1 VSPVTRYHSLLH
13 HSAGMKIPPK
23 SLYYPQDPESSRSPT
38 RPDETERN
46 HDSEETYSERE
57 EKEENGSI
65 SIHDI
70 EDTLKKLDFEDRKWL
85 LFQLV
90 LCNPTFLEEVML
102 GFPMSL
108 VGDDGSVGDQLAD
121 GNDVVRDDS
130 RAEVEREGLSTIE
143 ECEVVC
149 ESGGG
154 HVDKESNSLCEM
166 TNLSLG
172 TRGGFVGMIEG
183 ERKSRKDKKKEKGI
197 TEEEKERHRLA
208 EKVFKKAELPAI
220 LIPESEWLLTYCQID
235 AIPSSTRD
243 TFLLNLFLMSPTHS
257 SMLESFYSSLE
268 SGRMNHEEYETY
280 PDEIE
285 WKDRFNEANEGRRV
299 LAKAGMEVDYGSVMY
314 WEESGE
320 GREGVWDVALCEIGG
335 WVMRDLPGPAESE
348 RGKSPEVDD
357 GDGKPADMKAY
368 REGSDK
374 WNEYTQGR
382 GSKGDALEYHNTF
395 QSRIAGDHIKMMG
408 FIIQTKTL
416 SLVRQITRPD
426 SSSDSWPGRYRYK
439 ALTISDMV
447 KLSVYLTRSP
457 LPLRK
462 LLHDEIRSISAEIV
476 VLFNELEGAE
486 CEWVR
491 VDDDLA
497 WDLGCVQRGLDD
509 VGYGYL
515 WEGVMTAWYEK

>member
-1 VSPVTRYHSLLH
+1 
-13 HSAGMKIPPK
+13 MKIPPK
-23 SLYYPQDPESSRSPT
+23 SLCTPKDPKSSVPT
-38 RPDETERN
+38 QADEIKENSKEVDNSDQEQEKNETLSL
-46 HDSEETYSERE
+46 HDVENTLEE
-57 EKEENGSI
+57 
-65 SIHDI
+65 
-70 EDTLKKLDFEDRKWL
+70 LDFEDRKWL

-90 LCNPTFLEEVML
+90 LSNPIFLEEVIL

-108 VGDDGSVGDQLAD
+108 VGNDEVGIIDQLED
-121 GNDVVRDDS
+121 KDVNGID
-130 RAEVEREGLSTIE
+130 EGTS
-143 ECEVVC
+143 
-149 ESGGG
+149 ESGETA
-154 HVDKESNSLCEM
+154 VSAKENNSLCEM
-166 TNLSLG
+166 TNLSL
-172 TRGGFVGMIEG
+172 RAKRDVGALMKENRNSG
-183 ERKSRKDKKKEKGI
+183 KEKDEAKEI
-197 TEEEKERHRLA
+197 TVKEKEKERDQLA
-208 EKVFKKAELPAI
+208 ERNSKKAELLPI
-220 LIPESEWLLTYCQID
+220 LVHESEWLLTYCQID

-257 SMLESFYSSLE
+257 SMLESFYSFLE

-439 ALTISDMV
+439 ALTYQRYGQIISI
-447 KLSVYLTRSP
+447 P
-457 LPLRK
+457 
-462 LLHDEIRSISAEIV
+462 HSIPPPPE
-476 VLFNELEGAE
+476 E
-486 CEWVR
+486 
-491 VDDDLA
+491 
-497 WDLGCVQRGLDD
+497 
-509 VGYGYL
+509 
-515 WEGVMTAWYEK
+515 TPP

>member
-1 VSPVTRYHSLLH
+1 
-13 HSAGMKIPPK
+13 MKIPPK
-23 SLYYPQDPESSRSPT
+23 ALYTTIENSNPASRN
-38 RPDETERN
+38 EIG
-46 HDSEETYSERE
+46 EEIDTPY
-57 EKEENGSI
+57 
-65 SIHDI
+65 DI
-70 EDTLKKLDFEDRKWL
+70 ENTLERLDYEDRKWL

-90 LCNPTFLEEVML
+90 LCNPILLEEVML
-102 GFPMSL
+102 GFPISLVVDDDDDVNDHQLADGHDL
-108 VGDDGSVGDQLAD
+108 VGDD
-121 GNDVVRDDS
+121 S
-130 RAEVEREGLSTIE
+130 REVEREGLSTIE

-183 ERKSRKDKKKEKGI
+183 ERKSRKDEKKAKEITEKEKEKEIDRLAIKNPKKEN
-197 TEEEKERHRLA
+197 L
-208 EKVFKKAELPAI
+208 LPI
-220 LIPESEWLLTYCQID
+220 LVPESEWLLTYCQID

-243 TFLLNLFLMSPTHS
+243 TFLLNLFLMSPLHS
-257 SMLESFYSSLE
+257 SILRTFYSSLE
-268 SGRMNHEEYETY
+268 SGRTKHESYETY

-285 WKDRFNEANEGRRV
+285 WKDRFNEVIEGRKV
-299 LAKAGMEVDYGSVMY
+299 LARARMGVDHGGVQC
-314 WEESGE
+314 WEELAE

-335 WVMRDLPGPAESE
+335 WLMRDLPGPTGSDG
-348 RGKSPEVDD
+348 GKSPEVDD
-357 GDGKPADMKAY
+357 SIGKQTDMKAY
-368 REGSDK
+368 QEGSVNGDE
-374 WNEYTQGR
+374 NAQDR
-382 GSKGDALEYHNTF
+382 VIKGDMLEYRHT
-395 QSRIAGDHIKMMG
+395 QEWCIAQDYIKMMA

-447 KLSVYLTRSP
+447 KLSVLLTRSP

-462 LLHDEIRSISAEIV
+462 LLYDEIRSISAEIV
-476 VLFNELEGAE
+476 ILFDELEGAE

-497 WDLGCVQRGLDD
+497 WDLECVQRGLDD

-515 WEGVMTAWYEK
+515 WEGVMTTWYEK